1 MRDKVLLSI
10 IIGAFGF
17 LAFFILFGIFLKM
30 KEVHFFEK
38 YQTT

>member
-17 LAFFILFGIFLKM
+17 LAFFMLFGIFQRNELLSSS
-30 KEVHFFEK
+30 EK
-38 YQTT
+38 YQTK